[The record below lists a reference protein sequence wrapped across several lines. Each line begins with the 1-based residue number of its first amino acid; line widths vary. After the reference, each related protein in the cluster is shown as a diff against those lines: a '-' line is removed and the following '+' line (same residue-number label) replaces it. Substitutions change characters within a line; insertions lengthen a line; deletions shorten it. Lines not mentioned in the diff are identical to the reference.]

1 MAEKKCS
8 LGIDIGSTT
17 VKIAVL
23 NEENKLLFSDYRRH
37 FARIQETLEALPCRE
52 FSFLVLGI
60 DALLSATELRS
71 TPAFYE
77 FVDSVLLYAH
87 GIWIYIYSLKYMKKS

>member
-1 MAEKKCS
+1 MLRVHPEVGA
-8 LGIDIGSTT
+8 
-17 VKIAVL
+17 AVTDEHVEFL
-23 NEENKLLFSDYRRH
+23 ET
-37 FARIQETLEALPCRE
+37 AWIQETLEALPCRE

-87 GIWIYIYSLKYMKKS
+87 GIWIYIYSFKYMKKS